1 MQQEKGAILLID
13 EVDKSDYE
21 FESLLLEILSDY
33 QISIPE
39 IGTVKARTTPMV
51 FLTSNNTRDI
61 SDALKRRC
69 LHLYIPFPTVELEE
83 RIIRSRVP
91 NVSEQL
97 RHQLVGFVHSL
108 RQLDLKKAPAIS
120 ETIDWARSLI
130 LLHADQLEEELVRST
145 LNVLLKYEE
154 DIETTDSELRNL
166 LSSNS
171 SDTRTA

>member
-1 MQQEKGAILLID
+1 LLID

-83 RIIRSRVP
+83 RIVLSRVP
-91 NVSEQL
+91 DVDEQL
-97 RHQLVGFVHSL
+97 RHQLVEFVHSV

-120 ETIDWARSLI
+120 ETIDWARSLL
-130 LLHADQLEEELVRST
+130 LLHADHLEEELVRST

-154 DIETTDSELRNL
+154 DIESTDAELRAL
-166 LSSNS
+166 VRGTFA
-171 SDTRTA
+171 DRQAV